1 MKKTISMLL
10 ITIWMFL
17 VALSALFTFKK
28 EKTVDV
34 ESVIVLE
41 LWQIDM
47 FEGGQGS
54 RRQYLSQ
61 IASDF
66 EKENKKVLINIV
78 NKTVE
83 GALWNFTNNVYP
95 DMISFSPG
103 LDGVLPILTKLDVKE
118 GVLGGKINGDVYA
131 YPWAVGGYVYIAREK
146 SEKIQTVY
154 ISEGLYNLP
163 TLAAYLEG
171 LSFENQ
177 VKREPTDAFSL
188 FLKDENSA
196 LLGTHRDLYR
206 LSDKN
211 YDVNITPLK
220 KFSDLIQYIGVVKG
234 DEKRIALSKRF
245 VDFLVKNCKDSIY
258 KIGMTLNGNIEK
270 SVDNRPIAPLYGVKY
285 DFTTSAFCQ
294 NSTIKEI
301 KTLLNDENAE
311 DDKKMKYLK
320 NAIIYLK

>member
-1 MKKTISMLL
+1 MKKTVSVLL
-10 ITIWMFL
+10 IIVWTVL
-17 VALSALFTFKK
+17 VALSAIFTFKK
-28 EKTVDV
+28 GETIDV
-34 ESVIVLE
+34 ESVSVLE

-66 EKENKKVLINIV
+66 EKENKKVLINVV

-95 DMISFSPG
+95 DMISFSSG
-103 LDGVLPILTKLDVKE
+103 LDGVLPILEKLDVKE
-118 GVLGGKINGDVYA
+118 DVLGGKLNGDTYA
-131 YPWAVGGYVYIAREK
+131 YPWAVGGYVYIVREK
-146 SEKIQTVY
+146 SEKIQTTY

-171 LSFENQ
+171 LTLENQ
-177 VKREPTDAFSL
+177 VACEPLDAFSS

-206 LSDKN
+206 LSGKN
-211 YDVNITPLK
+211 YNVKITPLK

-234 DEKRIALSKRF
+234 EEKRTAISKNF
-245 VDFLVKNCKDSIY
+245 VDFLAKNCKDSIY
-258 KIGMTLNGNIEK
+258 KIGMTAYDDIEK
-270 SVDNRPIAPLYGVKY
+270 SNDNRPIDLLFDIKY
-285 DFTTSAFCQ
+285 EFTTSAFCQ

-301 KTLLNDENAE
+301 KVLLNDEKTE

>member
-1 MKKTISMLL
+1 MKKTVSVLL
-10 ITIWMFL
+10 IIVWTVL
-17 VALSALFTFKK
+17 VALSAIFTFKK
-28 EKTVDV
+28 EKTIDD
-34 ESVIVLE
+34 ESVSVLE

-66 EKENKKVLINIV
+66 EKQNKKVLINVV

-95 DMISFSPG
+95 DMISFSSG
-103 LDGVLPILTKLDVKE
+103 LDGVLPILEKLDVKE
-118 GVLGGKINGDVYA
+118 DVLGGKLNGDTYA
-131 YPWAVGGYVYIAREK
+131 YPWAVGGYVYIVREK
-146 SEKIQTVY
+146 SEKIQTTY
-154 ISEGLYNLP
+154 ISEGLHNLP

-171 LSFENQ
+171 LTFENQ
-177 VKREPTDAFSL
+177 VVCEPLDAFSS

-196 LLGTHRDLYR
+196 LLGTQRDLYR
-206 LSDKN
+206 LNGKN
-211 YDVNITPLK
+211 YAVKISPIK

-234 DEKRIALSKRF
+234 EKKRTAISKNF
-245 VDFLVKNCKDSIY
+245 VDFLAKNCKESIY
-258 KIGMTLNGNIEK
+258 KIGMTSYGYIEK
-270 SVDNRPIAPLYGVKY
+270 SNDNRPIDLLFDIKY
-285 DFTTSAFCQ
+285 EFTTSAFCQ

-301 KTLLNDENAE
+301 KMLLNDEKTE

>member
-1 MKKTISMLL
+1 MKKTVSVLL
-10 ITIWMFL
+10 IAIWTFL
-17 VALSALFTFKK
+17 VTLSVLFTFKK
-28 EKTVDV
+28 EKTVDA
-34 ESVIVLE
+34 ESVGVLE

-66 EKENKKVLINIV
+66 EKENKKVLINVI

-83 GALWNFTNNVYP
+83 GALWNFTNDVYP
-95 DMISFSPG
+95 DMISFSAG
-103 LDGVLPILTKLDVKE
+103 LDGVLPILVKLDVKKD
-118 GVLGGKINGDVYA
+118 VLGGKINGDVYA
-131 YPWAVGGYVYIAREK
+131 YPWAVGGYVYITREK

-163 TLAAYLEG
+163 TLAAYLEE
-171 LSFENQ
+171 LTFENQ
-177 VKREPTDAFSL
+177 VVCEPLDAFSS

-206 LSDKN
+206 LSGKN
-211 YDVNITPLK
+211 CNVIITPLK

-234 DEKRIALSKRF
+234 NEKRIALSKCF
-245 VDFLVKNCKDSIY
+245 IDFLVTNCEESIY
-258 KIGMTLNGNIEK
+258 KIGMMPNGNVEK
-270 SVDNRPIAPLYGVKY
+270 NGDNRPIAPLHDIKY
-285 DFTTSAFCQ
+285 EFTTSAFCQ
-294 NSTIKEI
+294 NSTIKEM
-301 KTLLNDENAE
+301 KTLFNDEKTE

-320 NAIIYLK
+320 NTIIYLK